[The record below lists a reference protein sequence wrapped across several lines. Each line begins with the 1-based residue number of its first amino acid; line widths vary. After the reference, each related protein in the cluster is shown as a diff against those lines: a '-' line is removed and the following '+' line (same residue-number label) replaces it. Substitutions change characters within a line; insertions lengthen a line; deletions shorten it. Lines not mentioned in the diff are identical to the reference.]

1 MESDTELKDVM
12 SAISGGA
19 YSGPCRETV
28 MRCMASLAQKVITV
42 GLFECMTAL
51 PLKITKVINFAC
63 FRHLLKQES

>member
-42 GLFECMTAL
+42 DLFECMTACCL
-51 PLKITKVINFAC
+51 
-63 FRHLLKQES
+63 